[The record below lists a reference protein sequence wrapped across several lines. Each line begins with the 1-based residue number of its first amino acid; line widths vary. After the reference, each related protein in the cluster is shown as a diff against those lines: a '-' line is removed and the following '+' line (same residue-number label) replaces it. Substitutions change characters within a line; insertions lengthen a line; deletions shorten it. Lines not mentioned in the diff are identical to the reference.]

1 MFLKLSKFKGVQL
14 RAVLLNNNTPT
25 KSIKN
30 KKENDKENIVK
41 MILGKMI
48 PILPFFKK
56 NFKITKSLYLK
67 II

>member
-1 MFLKLSKFKGVQL
+1 MFLKLSKSKGVQL
-14 RAVLLNNNTPT
+14 RGVLLNNTPT

-56 NFKITKSLYLK
+56 NFKITKLLYLK

>member
-1 MFLKLSKFKGVQL
+1 MFLKLSKSKGVQL
-14 RAVLLNNNTPT
+14 RGVLLNNTPT